1 MSSSASGMFVGLSR
15 VALFATVLLG
25 GCSADITRFDNA
37 SFGLTDSKPATDTN
51 RRMANQ
57 SPPMQSAPI
66 QGAEPGGAYFPPSS
80 GRGTTNSGVSSQ
92 PLPEPGY
99 AGNSN
104 GGFGQ
109 GSAQGSAASPS
120 VPFDRPKKAGSA
132 PGVARPVATA
142 AAQPAKPIPAS
153 GSTIDV
159 MQGDTLYGLARKHG
173 VAVNELMTVN
183 ALTSPT
189 LKPGQKLV
197 LPANKSIARAV
208 PVKSAAPAAAVAM
221 APVTAAPAVAV
232 AKPSKKPVAIAEAP
246 TAAAPVAV
254 APAVA
259 AAKPVM
265 LNGAP
270 KQVASAHPAGTATDA
285 PAPEAAVV
293 ETKSKGTEVASA
305 GGAAAAATKFR
316 WPVKGKVIANFGAR
330 TDGTHNDGV
339 NVAVPQGTEVHAAEQ
354 GTVAYAGSELKGYGN
369 LVLLRHESGW
379 VTAYAHNEELLVKRG
394 DKVKRGQAI
403 AKAGKTGTVDQP
415 QVHFELRQGQKPV
428 DPTPHMEKM

>member
-57 SPPMQSAPI
+57 SPPIQSAPI

-80 GRGTTNSGVSSQ
+80 GRGTTSSGVTSQ
-92 PLPEPGY
+92 PLPEPG
-99 AGNSN
+99 NS
-104 GGFGQ
+104 GSGRSGFGQ

-132 PGVARPVATA
+132 PGAVA

-153 GSTIDV
+153 GSSIDV
-159 MQGDTLYGLARKHG
+159 MQGDTLYGLSRKHG

-183 ALTSPT
+183 GLTSPT

-208 PVKSAAPAAAVAM
+208 PVKSAAPAVAA
-221 APVTAAPAVAV
+221 APASAAPAVAV
-232 AKPSKKPVAIAEAP
+232 AKPTKKLAEAP
-246 TAAAPVAV
+246 AAAPVAV
-254 APAVA
+254 APAVGSG
-259 AAKPVM
+259 KPVM

-270 KQVASAHPAGTATDA
+270 KQVAAAHPAGTATDA
-285 PAPEAAVV
+285 PAPETAVV

-305 GGAAAAATKFR
+305 GGAAAATKFR
-316 WPVKGKVIANFGAR
+316 WPVKGKVIASFGPR

>member
-51 RRMANQ
+51 RRIANQ
-57 SPPMQSAPI
+57 SAPMQSAPM
-66 QGAEPGGAYFPPSS
+66 QSAEPGGAYFPPSS
-80 GRGTTNSGVSSQ
+80 GRGTTNSGVTSQ
-92 PLPEPGY
+92 PLPEPGV
-99 AGNSN
+99 GSSVGSS

-109 GSAQGSAASPS
+109 SSVQGSAGSPS
-120 VPFDRPKKAGSA
+120 VPFDRPKKA
-132 PGVARPVATA
+132 RPVGTAA

-153 GSTIDV
+153 GASIDV

-183 ALTSPT
+183 AMTSPT
-189 LKPGQKLV
+189 LKPGQKLI

-208 PVKSAAPAAAVAM
+208 PTKAAPALPAVAAAPAAL
-221 APVTAAPAVAV
+221 AAPTVAV
-232 AKPSKKPVAIAEAP
+232 AKPTKKPVTIAEAP
-246 TAAAPVAV
+246 AEAAPAN
-254 APAVA
+254 APAIG
-259 AAKPVM
+259 KPVL

-270 KQVASAHPAGTATDA
+270 KQVASIQPAGTATDA
-285 PAPEAAVV
+285 PAPEAAVPAV
-293 ETKSKGTEVASA
+293 TGKAKGTEVASA
-305 GGAAAAATKFR
+305 GGAVAAATKFR

-330 TDGTHNDGV
+330 ADGTHNDGV
-339 NVAVPQGTEVHAAEQ
+339 NVAVPQGTEVLAAEQ

-379 VTAYAHNEELLVKRG
+379 VTAYAHNEELMVKRG

-428 DPTPHMEKM
+428 DPAPHMEKM

>member
-1 MSSSASGMFVGLSR
+1 MSSKASGSFVSFSR
-15 VALFATVLLG
+15 IALVTTLMLG
-25 GCSADITRFDNA
+25 GCSADITRFDNM
-37 SFGLTDSKPATDTN
+37 SSGLTDSKPAADTS
-51 RRMANQ
+51 RRIANQ
-57 SPPMQSAPI
+57 SPPIHNAD
-66 QGAEPGGAYFPPSS
+66 PGGAYYPPSS
-80 GRGTTNSGVSSQ
+80 NRATTNSGVSSQ
-92 PLPEPGY
+92 PLPEPRQGSS
-99 AGNSN
+99 AG
-104 GGFGQ
+104 GGFGV

-120 VPFDRPKKAGSA
+120 VPFDRPKT
-132 PGVARPVATA
+132 ARPVAVAGA
-142 AAQPAKPIPAS
+142 AAQPAKPIPS
-153 GSTIDV
+153 GGSIDV
-159 MQGDTLYGLARKHG
+159 IQGDTLYALARKHG

-183 ALTSPT
+183 GLSSPT

-208 PVKSAAPAAAVAM
+208 PARSAAKAVA
-221 APVTAAPAVAV
+221 A
-232 AKPSKKPVAIAEAP
+232 AP
-246 TAAAPVAV
+246 TAAATAVAAVAV
-254 APAVA
+254 ARPSKKQTSVAETAPLAAPAAVGQA
-259 AAKPVM
+259 ATKPIM

-270 KQVASAHPAGTATDA
+270 KQVASAQSAGSATDA

-293 ETKSKGTEVASA
+293 ETRSKGVEVASA
-305 GGAAAAATKFR
+305 GGAAAPGAKFR
-316 WPVKGKVIANFGAR
+316 WPVKGKVIASFGPR

-428 DPTPHMEKM
+428 EPTQYMEKM

>member
-57 SPPMQSAPI
+57 SAPMQSAPI

-80 GRGTTNSGVSSQ
+80 GRGTTNSGVTSQ
-92 PLPEPGY
+92 PLPEPG
-99 AGNSN
+99 AGSTS
-104 GGFGQ
+104 GLGQSSVQ
-109 GSAQGSAASPS
+109 GSAGSPS
-120 VPFDRPKKAGSA
+120 VPFDRPKKA
-132 PGVARPVATA
+132 RPVATA
-142 AAQPAKPIPAS
+142 AAPAQPAKPVPSS
-153 GSTIDV
+153 GSSIDV
-159 MQGDTLYGLARKHG
+159 VQGDTLYGLARKHG

-183 ALTSPT
+183 AMTSPT
-189 LKPGQKLV
+189 LKPGQKLI

-208 PVKSAAPAAAVAM
+208 PTKSTPVAPAVAAAPA
-221 APVTAAPAVAV
+221 PVAVAV
-232 AKPSKKPVAIAEAP
+232 AKPSKKPAAVAD
-246 TAAAPVAV
+246 APVEAATAS
-254 APAVA
+254 APLAG
-259 AAKPVM
+259 KPVL

-270 KQVASAHPAGTATDA
+270 KQVASAQPAGTATDA
-285 PAPEAAVV
+285 PAPEAAVPAV
-293 ETKSKGTEVASA
+293 TSKSKGTEVASA
-305 GGAAAAATKFR
+305 GGAVAAATKFR

-339 NVAVPQGTEVHAAEQ
+339 NLAVPQGTEVHAAEQ

-394 DKVKRGQAI
+394 DKIKRGQAI

>member
-15 VALFATVLLG
+15 VALFASVLLG

-57 SPPMQSAPI
+57 SPPMPSAPI

-80 GRGTTNSGVSSQ
+80 GRGTTSSGVSSQ
-92 PLPEPGY
+92 PLPEPGAGY
-99 AGNSN
+99 AGSGSN
-104 GGFGQ
+104 GSFGQSSVQ
-109 GSAQGSAASPS
+109 GSAGSPS
-120 VPFDRPKKAGSA
+120 VPFDRPKKA
-132 PGVARPVATA
+132 RPVATA
-142 AAQPAKPIPAS
+142 AAPAQPAKPVPAS
-153 GSTIDV
+153 GSSIDV

-183 ALTSPT
+183 AMTSPT
-189 LKPGQKLV
+189 LKPGQKLI

-208 PVKSAAPAAAVAM
+208 PTKAAP
-221 APVTAAPAVAV
+221 
-232 AKPSKKPVAIAEAP
+232 
-246 TAAAPVAV
+246 V

-259 AAKPVM
+259 AAPAAVAVAAPAVAIAKPSKKPAAVAEVPAEAAPAVVPLAGKPVL

-270 KQVASAHPAGTATDA
+270 KQVAAVQPAGTVTDA
-285 PAPEAAVV
+285 PAPEAPVPAI
-293 ETKSKGTEVASA
+293 TGKAKGTEVASA
-305 GGAAAAATKFR
+305 AGAVGAATKFR

-428 DPTPHMEKM
+428 DPAPHMEKM

>member
-1 MSSSASGMFVGLSR
+1 MSSSASGLFVGMSR
-15 VALFATVLLG
+15 IGLVAVVLLG
-25 GCSADITRFDNA
+25 GCSADITRFDNM
-37 SFGLTDSKPATDTN
+37 SSGLTDSKPAADSS
-51 RRMANQ
+51 RRFANQ
-57 SPPMQSAPI
+57 SPPIQSAPI
-66 QGAEPGGAYFPPSS
+66 QSAEPGGAYFPPSS
-80 GRGTTNSGVSSQ
+80 GRATTNSGVSSQ
-92 PLPEPGY
+92 PLPEPGS
-99 AGNSN
+99 GQTS

-109 GSAQGSAASPS
+109 SAQGSAASPS
-120 VPFDRPKKAGSA
+120 VPFDRPRKT
-132 PGVARPVATA
+132 TA
-142 AAQPAKPIPAS
+142 ARAAAVAAVQPAKPIPSS
-153 GSTIDV
+153 GSIDV
-159 MQGDTLYGLARKHG
+159 VQGDTLYSLARKHG

-183 ALTSPT
+183 ALASPS
-189 LKPGQKLV
+189 LKPGQKLL

-208 PVKSAAPAAAVAM
+208 PTKTAAPAAVA
-221 APVTAAPAVAV
+221 AAPAPVAAPATVAV
-232 AKPSKKPVAIAEAP
+232 ARPAKKPAAEI
-246 TAAAPVAV
+246 APVAV
-254 APAVA
+254 ATAPAVQTA
-259 AAKPVM
+259 TKPIM

-270 KQVASAHPAGTATDA
+270 KQVATAHPTGTATDA

-305 GGAAAAATKFR
+305 GGAAAPGAKFR

-330 TDGTHNDGV
+330 TDGTHNDGI
-339 NVAVPQGTEVHAAEQ
+339 NVAVPQGTDVQAAEQ

>member
-1 MSSSASGMFVGLSR
+1 MSSSASFVGLSR
-15 VALFATVLLG
+15 VALFAIVLLG

-66 QGAEPGGAYFPPSS
+66 QGAEPGGAYYPPSS
-80 GRGTTNSGVSSQ
+80 GRGTTNSGVTSQ
-92 PLPEPGY
+92 PLPEPS
-99 AGNSN
+99 AGSN

-109 GSAQGSAASPS
+109 SSVQGSAGSPS
-120 VPFDRPKKAGSA
+120 VPFDRPKKARPALAAAA
-132 PGVARPVATA
+132 P
-142 AAQPAKPIPAS
+142 AQPAKPIPAS

-159 MQGDTLYGLARKHG
+159 VQGDTLYGLARKHG

-183 ALTSPT
+183 AMTSPT
-189 LKPGQKLV
+189 LKPGQKLI

-208 PVKSAAPAAAVAM
+208 PTKSA
-221 APVTAAPAVAV
+221 PVAPAVAG
-232 AKPSKKPVAIAEAP
+232 
-246 TAAAPVAV
+246 APVAV
-254 APAVA
+254 ALAKPTKKPAAVVPAAVVEAPVEVA
-259 AAKPVM
+259 AASAPMGGKPVL

-270 KQVASAHPAGTATDA
+270 KQVASVQPTGTATDA
-285 PAPEAAVV
+285 PAPEAAVPAV
-293 ETKSKGTEVASA
+293 TSKSKGTEVASA
-305 GGAAAAATKFR
+305 AGAVAAAIKFR

-339 NVAVPQGTEVHAAEQ
+339 NLAVPQGTEVHAAEQ

-379 VTAYAHNEELLVKRG
+379 VTAYAHNDELLVKRG
-394 DKVKRGQAI
+394 DKIKRGQAI